1 MLIWGN
7 AFPDTCK
14 KPEQQGWRENTLEDS
29 VIAAAR
35 RESNY
40 FLSKARSLIRE
51 PGQSCRKKSA
61 RSNVPFTDTQSM
73 TAPRASERLYH
84 GPNTSQASLLSPS
97 LPRPPPHRV
106 EHAQSFSPSPTL
118 GSHIDNSAPPV
129 SSEYYDLVHGSK
141 THKLREPCIQ
151 CSDFDKG
158 HPQRHQSIS
167 AQKETNG
174 PIPYRV
180 QIHEWGKRKRCLEE
194 VPSHIPRKKIEQH
207 KKLPSTELSEPQ
219 AEERNFR
226 DSGGKFHTNWSQE
239 DSYARVYAYGAG
251 KDWQIQEH
259 EAATALMLL
268 AQNEAPLLGRAAIT
282 A

>member
-1 MLIWGN
+1 M
-7 AFPDTCK
+7 
-14 KPEQQGWRENTLEDS
+14 
-29 VIAAAR
+29 
-35 RESNY
+35 
-40 FLSKARSLIRE
+40 
-51 PGQSCRKKSA
+51 
-61 RSNVPFTDTQSM
+61 
-73 TAPRASERLYH
+73 
-84 GPNTSQASLLSPS
+84 
-97 LPRPPPHRV
+97 
-106 EHAQSFSPSPTL
+106 
-118 GSHIDNSAPPV
+118 
-129 SSEYYDLVHGSK
+129 
-141 THKLREPCIQ
+141 
-151 CSDFDKG
+151 
-158 HPQRHQSIS
+158 
-167 AQKETNG
+167 
-174 PIPYRV
+174 